1 MTLIPVSAILL
12 TSVELEI
19 CTIPLFGSL
28 SHYFMTQDIVV
39 EFYDMRAAHQATH
52 EDPSR
57 VKKMATYK
65 L

>member
-1 MTLIPVSAILL
+1 MQFAHHFLGAA
-12 TSVELEI
+12 
-19 CTIPLFGSL
+19 L
-28 SHYFMTQDIVV
+28 SHYFTQDIVV

-57 VKKMATYK
+57 VKMATYK